1 MYQVIFT
8 FENGAAPVTATAAP
22 GETLLE
28 TARAANVA
36 IDAPCSGNGSCGKCR
51 VKLLEGSVEGLQT
64 SHITDE
70 DYAAGWRLSCASKVT
85 SDVTVL
91 VPDIASAYQSRMKT
105 ADLSTGEEIAIFT
118 RLEEDLKAAG
128 VAFSNDFVE
137 TEVAMEAPT
146 LEDTMP
152 DTERLT
158 LALQDALGCQEV
170 RLSYPAVHKLAA
182 VLRQSGFRVTAA
194 GTLHDGVMQVMD
206 LRPFD
211 APQPMCGLAIDIGTT
226 TVSAVLMDLKTGK
239 LLAKGSGGNG
249 QIRYGADVINRIVE
263 QGRPGGVERLQKAI
277 VEETLQPLTRALCR
291 SAGVEAERILRCCV
305 ASNTTMNHLLLGV
318 DADPVRMEPYIP
330 TFFRWDGLKAGDIR
344 LIANPDARVVLAPN
358 IGSYVGG
365 DITAGT
371 LTSRIWDKDEFSLF
385 IDLGTNGEIV
395 FGNRDFMM
403 SCACSAGPAFEGG
416 DISCG
421 MRATDGA
428 VEAVTID
435 RETLEPVLSIVGK
448 PGQKPVGICGSGIID
463 VIAELY
469 RTSAISA
476 KGHFVR
482 ENRRILRDEHGMG
495 RYVLAFGSES
505 ETGREIAI
513 TEVDIECFIRA
524 KGAIFSAIHIMLSS
538 LDMDVSVLEHIYV
551 AGGIGSGI
559 NMDNAVR
566 IGMFPDVDRE
576 LFAYIGNSSL
586 AGAYALTL
594 STAAEEKVQQLASN
608 MTYLELST
616 EPRYMEEFV
625 AACFLPHTDRELF
638 PSSVQ
643 E

>member
-8 FENGAAPVTATAAP
+8 FENGAASVTATAAP

-277 VEETLQPLTRALCR
+277 VEETFQPLTRALCR

-435 RETLEPVLSIVGK
+435 RETLEPVLSVVGK